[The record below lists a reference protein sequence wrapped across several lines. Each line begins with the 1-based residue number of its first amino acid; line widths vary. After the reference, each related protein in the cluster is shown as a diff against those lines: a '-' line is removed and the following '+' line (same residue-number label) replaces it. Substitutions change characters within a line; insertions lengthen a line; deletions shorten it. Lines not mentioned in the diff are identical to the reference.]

1 MSQYRLNLFIPPE
14 HARRLEEVAA
24 KKGVSKSSIVASAL
38 ASWLSP
44 DSGDQREA
52 AIAKR
57 LDRLSRQFERLER
70 DQNIEIETLALFIR
84 YYLTV
89 STPLP
94 EGHQAAARAQGKA
107 RFEQFVEQL
116 SRHLLRGRS
125 LVRDVIEELHPQEQ
139 GLNRQLDE
147 AAAAPSDHM
156 DSTPPSE
163 GPTP

>member
-24 KKGVSKSSIVASAL
+24 KKGVSKSSIVAAAL

-57 LDRLSRQFERLER
+57 LDRLSRQFDRLER

-89 STPLP
+89 STPVP
-94 EGHQAAARAQGKA
+94 EGHQEAARAQGKA

-116 SRHLLRGRS
+116 GRHLLRGRS
-125 LVRDVIEELHPQEQ
+125 LVRNVIEELQPQEQ

-147 AAAAPSDHM
+147 AAGMAVDPV
-156 DSTPPSE
+156 DSGHPDE
-163 GPTP
+163 GPTE